1 MVVTRR
7 ALLMLSAA
15 VVATAA
21 NTVMPGTGTGG
32 TAAAAPAA
40 QARAQA
46 PAPGTVVG
54 AGARVGP
61 LADVSHHGHV
71 TLWEERI
78 GVRVRSGNR
87 GPADLTGATVRL
99 RFSEPFA
106 APQEL
111 PPGCLWGGARV
122 VLCGT
127 GALTADGKARSTALD
142 LRLAGRPAEVV
153 VRVDTVWNGGAGD
166 GNPRNNVHEVL
177 APSTGDP
184 YVF

>member
-1 MVVTRR
+1 MVATRR

-15 VVATAA
+15 VAALVAH
-21 NTVMPGTGTGG
+21 TVTPGTGTAG
-32 TAAAAPAA
+32 TAAAAPAP
-40 QARAQA
+40 R
-46 PAPGTVVG
+46 PPG

-61 LADVSHHGHV
+61 VADVSHHGHV
-71 TLWEERI
+71 SLWEERI
-78 GVRVRSGNR
+78 GVRVRSENR
-87 GPADLTGATVRL
+87 GPADLAGVTVRL

-106 APQEL
+106 VPQEL
-111 PPGCLWGGARV
+111 PDGCLWGGARV

-127 GALTADGKARSTALD
+127 GALTADGEARSTALD

-177 APSTGDP
+177 APSTGDA